1 MITEMKKAESKN
13 NNHPSPKW
21 MYQRWLPLLLFL
33 VAVAARVI
41 PGPRTIDDS
50 YITYRYARN
59 LLAGE
64 GFVFNP
70 GERVL
75 GTTTPLYTSLMA
87 LSALPTGGVDA
98 PFANLAWLINAVADG
113 LACVLL

>member
-1 MITEMKKAESKN
+1 MITEMEKAENKN
-13 NNHPSPKW
+13 HDWPTPRW
-21 MYQRWLPLLLFL
+21 MNRHWLPLLLFL
-33 VAVAARVI
+33 IAVVARLI

-59 LLAGE
+59 LIAGD

-87 LSALPTGGVDA
+87 LAALPTGAVDA
-98 PFANLAWLINAVADG
+98 SFANLAWVINAVAMG
-113 LACVLL
+113 